1 MLKEL
6 KEILIELAKVKREIR
21 IDNLREEIDSTEML
35 WRKIKENLIDNSK
48 ELILSLK
55 KLRR

>member
-21 IDNLREEIDSTEML
+21 IDNLKEEIDSTEML
-35 WRKIKENLIDNSK
+35 CRKIKENLIDN
-48 ELILSLK
+48 
-55 KLRR
+55 